1 MGRNG
6 CGKTSFLNLL
16 KGETAPTTGSIQRN
30 PGCRVTMLQQ
40 HHYKGEQLNPELCAL
55 EHIRNLPQDRT
66 TAVGILDPGT
76 REEESRM
83 RGYLANFGVTGKTA
97 LIQVKHLS
105 GGQRMRVALAISL
118 FQKPDLLILDEPT
131 NHLDTDTCRALCM
144 ALASFQGAILAVS
157 HDESFVNQV
166 IGDSELKSGTSKY
179 PSAGSGE
186 LFVLSQRRVK
196 RYEGSFQQYKAEIR
210 RGVEKAMNLRDP

>member
-1 MGRNG
+1 
-6 CGKTSFLNLL
+6 
-16 KGETAPTTGSIQRN
+16 
-30 PGCRVTMLQQ
+30 MLQQ

-55 EHIRNLPQDRT
+55 EHVRNLPQDRT

-83 RGYLANFGVTGKTA
+83 RGYLANFGVAGKTA

-105 GGQRMRVALAISL
+105 GGQRMRVAMAISL

-131 NHLDTDTCRALCM
+131 NHLDTDTCRALCK
-144 ALASFQGAILAVS
+144 ALASFKGAILAVS

-166 IGDSELKSGTSKY
+166 IGGNELGAKADNGHT
-179 PSAGSGE
+179 AASGE
-186 LFVLSQRRVK
+186 LLVLSQRCIC
-196 RYEGSFQQYKAEIR
+196 RYEGSFRQYKAEIR
-210 RGVEKAMNLRDP
+210 RHVESGSPHHDL